1 VLGESV
7 YPELRVDI
15 EFYFEISHFI
25 SVNSKFYFSV
35 MLITSFL
42 FWCLSIQLSS
52 MARDMC
58 TKVRIEAFSALGKM
72 QRVSEGVLLQ
82 SLSKKVIKTDTM
94 SIING
99 QKLPPKIKIPCAAGI
114 FAHGIEDEFY
124 QVRSFLF
131 YHDFP

>member
-1 VLGESV
+1 M
-7 YPELRVDI
+7 
-15 EFYFEISHFI
+15 
-25 SVNSKFYFSV
+25 NSKFYFSV

-42 FWCLSIQLSS
+42 FWCLSTQLSS

-82 SLSKKVIKTDTM
+82 SLSKKVIKTDPM
-94 SIING
+94 SGCIING

-131 YHDFP
+131 NHDFP